1 MGERRAVARVAEA
14 GGADTV
20 ARAGGDV
27 RAGVRGDE
35 RGTGGVR
42 ARGVALRARLL
53 HLGSVDAVARVVPI
67 ALPGGEVE
75 VVHLSVPG
83 ATGLPVRRERRGEAF
98 LGDPEHGRVLVGA
111 DAEPTRV
118 LHDLL
123 VRGHVVRAS
132 LLQHLLVRAR
142 HGVARVQEGDRADGI
157 VRSGEAARERRR
169 RRMGRRGD
177 HRHGARRCAGR
188 GGHTCRYAKSHQT
201 VDSPGEQQRSP
212 PRKQNRS
219 DRPGLLGPAG
229 FPAAA
234 PQAEGECATR
244 ALDGRSEAIPIR
256 ASEAARLRDPRM
268 FLSRRRRRRSA

>member
-14 GGADTV
+14 GGAETV

-53 HLGSVDAVARVVPI
+53 HLGAVDAVARVVPI

-83 ATGLPVRRERRGEAF
+83 ATGLPVRGERRGETL

-157 VRSGEAARERRR
+157 VRVGDAARERRR
-169 RRMGRRGD
+169 RRVGRRGD
-177 HRHGARRCAGR
+177 HRHGARRCAR
-188 GGHTCRYAKSHQT
+188 RVGHTCRYTNPHQT
-201 VDSPGEQQRSP
+201 VDSPKGWSP
-212 PRKQNRS
+212 PRTRPTDRAFVPGDWWLPPGSVRHRRVRDARARRS
-219 DRPGLLGPAG
+219 VRGGPD
-229 FPAAA
+229 
-234 PQAEGECATR
+234 TVR
-244 ALDGRSEAIPIR
+244 T
-256 ASEAARLRDPRM
+256 SEAARLRDPRM
-268 FLSRRRRRRSA
+268 FLSRRRVTRRRA